1 MLGFRQ
7 VQDDNLYNR
16 RRLAVFGFIFAVTW
30 CYLILGIDFFMDM
43 KMDTPKLTVYL
54 GVPAAICGLPIWQY
68 FKAANE
74 ETK

>member
-16 RRLAVFGFIFAVTW
+16 RRLAVFGFIFAVLW
-30 CYLILGIDFFMDM
+30 CGLILCVDLYFNL
-43 KMDTPKLTVYL
+43 KMETPKLTVYM
-54 GVPAAICGLPIWQY
+54 GVPSMICGLPIWQY
-68 FKAANE
+68 FKAAGE